1 MSQDNVQL
9 VPYEGGTELAEPVY
23 SPQLSP
29 KPSKPE
35 LTPGQKIHT
44 LLRGRYG
51 LAVGLGLL
59 LGISLAV
66 VSFMLITPQY
76 EAQAQIQVSATQADP
91 IRDAGV
97 INPGTFQYQI
107 KAMVLRIASANVLD
121 EAFKEIIDTP
131 EWKSLGRTS
140 DVDTRSEFFDSVVA
154 ENPPRSEIILVSYL
168 DKDPKAATIAVNT
181 ILEQYK
187 ADSLE
192 RKKKA
197 DRDNV
202 GVLEQQT
209 FSLNARRNTIL
220 NDISSISQPYGTDN
234 LTDVYK
240 SEIAKQKELETK
252 ARELK
257 NEIAQRKLALE
268 SRLKLK
274 DDYKSPLIPSND
286 KEKGTEGKTNN
297 GKSDEV
303 NVDDLIPGNLEKED
317 DATAKADKPDDAK
330 PQDNTELD
338 SAPNESITRRN
349 LEEELAII
357 RSMTPAQIAQN
368 DAKMKLLVDELD
380 STENL
385 DVQFSATMGKKHKTR
400 IQLRGKIDKIKE
412 QIENYAAE
420 YRRIAEE
427 QTIRRYEFQSQPEDA
442 IEQLEQQLARFTADM
457 TEAVKDA
464 RKIGTDM
471 KKIQDRKNELEE
483 IDASLKQINDRL
495 AVLNMKNQID
505 HRLTFYT
512 APEPIKPAKDRRVP
526 FAAIGF
532 ICGNLIAFGFVML
545 LGYRDR
551 RMYGVEDA
559 QWTVGK
565 MNVLGVLPVLPD
577 DLSNPEQAAIAAH
590 CVHKI
595 RTLLQ
600 IGGKNNDRGVFSVTS
615 PSVGDGKTSLAL
627 AMGLSFAN
635 SGHRTLL
642 IDCDLAGRGLTHRI
656 NTIIR
661 RKVGQILLREGLVTE
676 EQLDQA
682 LSTAHS
688 MQIRLGEALVDLG
701 YVSEQALADAL
712 TIQEESK
719 VGLLDSLQGE
729 PIEGCVAGTGIN
741 NLDILP
747 AGSARA
753 HDLSKLSPTAVR
765 RLLDDART
773 MYDVVIVDTGPV
785 PESLD
790 AAMMAAEVDGVIMTF
805 SRGSDRRHAERA
817 TTYLDS
823 IGANMCGVVFNRA
836 EERDWSTL
844 RDTARTAIPGTSTD
858 MDLSS
863 YVPAVSDQTDRF
875 GPVARA
881 VAGSTNT
888 NNRPP
893 STPESNDAE

>member
-1 MSQDNVQL
+1 MSQNNVQL
-9 VPYEGGTELAEPVY
+9 VPYEGGTELAEPLY
-23 SPQLSP
+23 SPQLP
-29 KPSKPE
+29 AKPSKPE
-35 LTPGQKIHT
+35 LTPGQKIHS

-59 LGISLAV
+59 LGISFAAL
-66 VSFMLITPQY
+66 SFVFITPKY
-76 EAQAQIQVSATQADP
+76 QAIGLIRVSATQADP

-107 KAMVLRIASANVLD
+107 KAMELQIASANVLD
-121 EAFKEIIDTP
+121 EAFKVVIDTP
-131 EWKSLGRTS
+131 EWKQLGRTS
-140 DVDTRSEFFDSVVA
+140 DVATRSQFFDAVVA
-154 ENPPRSEIILVSYL
+154 ENPPRSEIIQVSYL
-168 DKDPKAATIAVNT
+168 DEDPKAATAAVKAV
-181 ILEQYK
+181 LEQYK

-192 RKKKA
+192 TKKKA
-197 DRDNV
+197 DLNNLS
-202 GVLEQQT
+202 VLEQQKI
-209 FSLNARRNTIL
+209 SLSATRNGIL
-220 NDISSISQPYGTDN
+220 NDISSIAEPYGTDSLDDLYRN
-234 LTDVYK
+234 
-240 SEIAKQKELETK
+240 EIAKQKELESK

-257 NEIAQRKLALE
+257 NEIAQARLMLE
-268 SRLKLK
+268 GRLKLK
-274 DDYKSPLIPSND
+274 NDYKSPLLQPNKKPDGTD
-286 KEKGTEGKTNN
+286 KASGNEN
-297 GKSDEV
+297 GDV
-303 NVDDLIPGNLEKED
+303 NVDELIPGNLD
-317 DATAKADKPDDAK
+317 DNTPDATLKPDENA
-330 PQDNTELD
+330 E
-338 SAPNESITRRN
+338 PNPEDLATPKAAESITRRN

-357 RSMTPAQIAQN
+357 RSMTPDQIVQAG
-368 DAKMKLLVDELD
+368 DGKMKLLVDEYD
-380 STENL
+380 RTVNL
-385 DVQFSATMGKKHKTR
+385 DVQLSATLGAKHKTR
-400 IQLRGKIDKIKE
+400 IQLKEKINKIKL
-412 QIENYAAE
+412 QIEDYAAE

-427 QTIRRYEFQSQPEDA
+427 QTIKRYEFQPQPEDA
-442 IEQLEQQLARFTADM
+442 IKQREQQLARLTADLE
-457 TEAVKDA
+457 EAIKQA
-464 RKIGTDM
+464 RKIGQDM
-471 KKIQDRKNELEE
+471 KKIQDRKDNLEE
-483 IDASLKQINDRL
+483 LDSRLKQINDRQ
-495 AVLNMKNQID
+495 AVLTMKNQID
-505 HRLTFYT
+505 HRLSFS
-512 APEPIKPAKDRRVP
+512 PVSEPIKPAKDRRIA

-532 ICGNLIAFGFVML
+532 MGGNILAFGFVML

-559 QWTVGK
+559 QWTVGT
-565 MNVLGVLPVLPD
+565 MNILGVLPVLPN
-577 DLSNPEQAAIAAH
+577 DLSNPEEAAIAAH

-600 IGGKNNDRGVFSVTS
+600 IGGKNNERGVFSVTS

-719 VGLLDSLQGE
+719 VGLLDSLHGE

-773 MYDVVIVDTGPV
+773 MYDIVIVDTGPV

-817 TTYLDS
+817 ITYLDS

-844 RDTARTAIPGTSTD
+844 RDTARTAVPGTSTD

-863 YVPAVSDQTDRF
+863 YVPAVSEETDRF

-881 VAGSTNT
+881 VASSTNT
-888 NNRPP
+888 HKRPP
-893 STPESNDAE
+893 AKPESE